1 MRKAV
6 KMDIS
11 LAPMEG
17 ITTYIFRNAIDK
29 YYGGIDRYYTPFIT
43 ASHLK
48 GRELRDV
55 CPENNQGMRTIPQI
69 LTNDAELFL
78 LIVKQLAAIGYR
90 EVNLNLGCPSGTVVG
105 KGRGSGFLAEPEK
118 LDKFLYQ
125 IFEGRDTLEKD
136 INDKIKFSIKTRL
149 GKNSLTEW
157 DEVLKVYI
165 KYPID
170 ELIIHPRLRKDFY
183 TGEVHLDEFKKG
195 ADMFRA
201 RDEENPDSFATEI
214 IYNGDIV
221 DLDSYKRLAEK
232 VNITEENPI
241 MIGRGLIMNP
251 NLANELKAGETEE
264 FDKRKFKEFINEI
277 KENYIEEMSGEKQV
291 VMKMKGLWAYFGEG
305 LGLDKKK
312 MKEIYKANRLA
323 EYTNAITCI

>member
-125 IFEGRDTLEKD
+125 IFEGRDALEND

-149 GKNSLTEW
+149 GKNSLSEW

-183 TGEVHLDEFKKG
+183 TGEVHLDEFKKC

-201 RDEENPDSFATEI
+201 RDEENSDSFATEI

-251 NLANELKAGETEE
+251 NLANELKVGETEE